1 MVDPAPMDVENMRS
15 LDIWA
20 IDLLCSFERPKEVN
34 VDAYPGTEADPV
46 LPLR

>member
-1 MVDPAPMDVENMRS
+1 LIPPPMDLENMRS
-15 LDIWA
+15 LDIRT
-20 IDLLCSFERPKEVN
+20 IDLICSFERPKEVN